1 MDFKYAD
8 EQDKSFGITGMAI
21 TLMVWDADDLLS
33 MIDLDGDTDDTIQM
47 VQTYYF
53 AGNPRVSAKAAW
65 QHVFKHF
72 QISMGMTIG
81 NIMCRSHILHHRS
94 PAAEIRD
101 RLLELA
107 RQEGQQSC
115 SLDDDEV
122 QRLFTKS
129 YAYLDRIFGHNGV
142 QQIARDFANSL
153 AQQRRMTR
161 SDVTEALAMLS
172 KL

>member
-1 MDFKYAD
+1 
-8 EQDKSFGITGMAI
+8 
-21 TLMVWDADDLLS
+21 LMVWDADDLLS
-33 MIDLDGDTDDTIQM
+33 MIDLDGSSDDAVQM
-47 VQTYYF
+47 VETYYF

-72 QISMGMTIG
+72 QISIGMTIG
-81 NIMCRSHILHHRS
+81 NVMCRSHLLHHRS

-115 SLDDDEV
+115 ALDDDEV

-129 YAYLDRIFGHNGV
+129 YAYLDRIFEHSGV
-142 QQIARDFANSL
+142 QRIAHDFADTL

-161 SDVTEALAMLS
+161 NDVSEALAMLS
-172 KL
+172 RL